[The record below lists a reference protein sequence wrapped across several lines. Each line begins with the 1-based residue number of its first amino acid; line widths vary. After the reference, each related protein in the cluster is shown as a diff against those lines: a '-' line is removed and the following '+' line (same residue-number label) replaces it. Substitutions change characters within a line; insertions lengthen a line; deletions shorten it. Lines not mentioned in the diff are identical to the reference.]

1 MLKAFFTSA
10 TGMRAQELLIDNTA
24 NNLANVN
31 TNGFKRNH
39 VEFADLMY
47 DVSKQP
53 GAQTSQGQISPI
65 GLQIGNGVR
74 PVGTTTIF
82 TQGTPQI
89 SGSSTHMAI
98 EGEGFFKVT
107 MPDGSAAYT
116 RDGSFQRNADGL
128 LVNGD
133 GRPLDPNI
141 TIPPTAQDVSITATG
156 DVNYREAGGQG
167 LVIAGQVSLYRFANP
182 SGLKQLGG
190 NLFSQ
195 TQASGDETQGVAGI
209 EGFGSIRGGFLE
221 GSNVEVVAE
230 MVSLITAQRAYEIN
244 SRAIK
249 AGDEML
255 SNASQLV
262 R

>member
-39 VEFADLMY
+39 VEFADLIY

-53 GAQTSQGQISPI
+53 GAQTSQGQSSPI

-82 TQGTPQI
+82 TQGPSQT
-89 SGSSTHMAI
+89 SGSPTHMAI

-116 RDGSFQRNADGL
+116 RDGSFQRNSEGL

-141 TIPPTAQDVSITATG
+141 TIPPTAQSVDITDTG
-156 DVNYREAGGQG
+156 DVNYLEDGI
-167 LVIAGQVSLYRFANP
+167 LTNVGQVALHRFANP
-182 SGLKQLGG
+182 SGLRQLGG
-190 NLFSQ
+190 NLFAQ
-195 TQASGDETQGVAGI
+195 TEASGIEVPGVPTI
-209 EGFGSIRGGFLE
+209 DGFGSIRGGSLE
-221 GSNVEVVAE
+221 GSNVEVVSE